1 MSYTPM
7 MNQYLEIKKE
17 YKDAILFFRLGDFYE
32 MFFDDAVTA
41 SGVLEIT
48 LTGRDAG
55 RPERVPMCGIPYH
68 AAEVYITRLIQ
79 KGYKVAICEQVE
91 DPSTAKGIVRRE
103 VIRVIT
109 PGTVL
114 ENSSLDEK
122 SHNYLVSISAGE
134 GGYGFALADVSTGLF
149 QCTQF
154 SGPEGL
160 PPLMD
165 ELARLGPSEVIVP
178 RWLAGHDLIKEIKS
192 LNNTVITLYDDHFFT
207 MENCAQKLTATL
219 GRRWQETLR
228 DHPLAVT
235 ASGSLL
241 WYLNETQ
248 KKDAGQIKDIVLYS
262 SSQFMMM
269 DRSTRRNLEL
279 TASIRDGGRWG
290 TLIWVLDRTKTAMGG
305 RLIRSWADQPLTD
318 PGRINERLDGVEEL
332 KNDTILRHDLK
343 KILARIY
350 DLERLASRA
359 VYGTA
364 NARDLLS
371 LRNSLQVIPSLCQ
384 RLEGVTSSILLRA
397 AGSTDP
403 LTDICQLLQESIAED
418 PPATVK
424 DGNIIKEGY
433 SPEVDRL
440 RSVQREGKSWLAR
453 LEAEEKENT
462 GIKSLKIG
470 FNKVFGYYLEVTRA
484 NLNLVPPHFMR
495 KQTLAN
501 AERYITPKL
510 KELEEQILS
519 AGDRLV
525 QLEYDIFN
533 EIREKICG
541 AVDRIQRTSRAVA
554 LVDVILSLAE
564 AAVEENYNRPRIS
577 SDREIFIKEGRH
589 PVVEKV
595 IGAGRFVPNDTVMG
609 KQSNV
614 MLITG
619 PNMAGKST
627 YMRQVALLVLMAQ
640 MGSFIPAGEAEIGV
654 VDRIFTRIGAADD
667 LAGGQST
674 FMVEMTECRNIICG
688 ATDRSL
694 VLMDEVGRGTS
705 TFDGISIARALVEY
719 IVRRLK
725 SRTLFSTH
733 YHELTDL
740 DTLPGVKNYTMTV
753 KEQDQNIIF
762 LRKVIPGK
770 ADRSYGI
777 HVAALA
783 GLPAEVIDRAREVM
797 SGLEC
802 LKTAASDA
810 AATVE
815 EACGAGCRENTSGV
829 YRNNSET
836 ESIIRELKSIDI
848 SGTTPLGALNL
859 LAKLQSMVKAGI
871 GD

>member
-7 MNQYLEIKKE
+7 MKQYLEIKKE

-32 MFFDDAVTA
+32 MFFDDALTA

-55 RPERVPMCGIPYH
+55 QPERVPMCGIPYH
-68 AAEVYITRLIQ
+68 AADVYIARLIQ

-91 DPSTAKGIVRRE
+91 DPSAAKGIVKRE
-103 VIRVIT
+103 VVRVVT

-122 SHNYLVSISAGE
+122 THNYLVSISAGD
-134 GGYGFALADVSTGLF
+134 GGYGFALADASTGLF

-154 SGPEGL
+154 SGPGGL
-160 PPLMD
+160 APLTD
-165 ELARLGPSEVIVP
+165 ELARLGPAEVIVP
-178 RWLAGHDLIKEIKS
+178 RSLAGHNLLKEVQS

-207 MENCAQKLTATL
+207 REKSTQKLTATL
-219 GRRWQETLR
+219 GQRWQEILR
-228 DHPLAVT
+228 EHPLAVT

-241 WYLNETQ
+241 WYLHETQ

-262 SSQFMMM
+262 SSQYMMI
-269 DRSTRRNLEL
+269 DRSTRKNLEL

-305 RLIRSWADQPLTD
+305 RLMRTWIDQPLTD

-332 KNDTILRHDLK
+332 KNNTILRQDLK
-343 KILARIY
+343 KLLSRMY

-364 NARDLLS
+364 NARDLLA
-371 LRNSLQVIPSLCQ
+371 LRNSLRVVPTLTQA
-384 RLEGVTSSILLRA
+384 LEGVKSAILMGA
-397 AGSTDP
+397 SGSTDP
-403 LTDICQLLQESIAED
+403 LTDICQLLEESIAED

-453 LEAEEKENT
+453 LEAEERDNT
-462 GIKSLKIG
+462 GIRSLKIG

-484 NLNLVPPHFMR
+484 NLNLVPPHFIR

-510 KELEEQILS
+510 KELEDQILS
-519 AGDRLV
+519 AGDRLI
-525 QLEYDIFN
+525 QLEYSIFN
-533 EIREKICG
+533 GIREKVSG
-541 AVDRIQRTSRAVA
+541 AVDRIQRTSRAIA

-577 SDREIFIKEGRH
+577 SINEIFIKEGRH
-589 PVVEKV
+589 PVVERV
-595 IGAGRFVPNDTVMG
+595 IGPGRFVPNDTVINE
-609 KQSNV
+609 QDYV

-640 MGSFIPAGEAEIGV
+640 MGSFIPAEEAEIGA

-674 FMVEMTECRNIICG
+674 FMVEMMECRNIICG
-688 ATDRSL
+688 ASGRSL

-740 DTLPGVKNYTMTV
+740 ETLVGVKNYTISV
-753 KEQDQNIIF
+753 KEQDQDIIF
-762 LRKVIPGK
+762 LRKVVPGK

-783 GLPAEVIDRAREVM
+783 GLPAAVIERAREVM
-797 SGLEC
+797 AGLEC
-802 LKTAASDA
+802 LKTAASDLA
-810 AATVE
+810 AAAE
-815 EACGAGCRENTSGV
+815 DGLGAGCAEKPAGSCQENSI
-829 YRNNSET
+829 YQ
-836 ESIIRELKSIDI
+836 SIISELRNVDI
-848 SGTTPLGALNL
+848 SQTTPLGALNL
-859 LAKLQSMVKAGI
+859 LAKLQSMIK
-871 GD
+871 